1 LFVLKIIVTFSN
13 HCKTIDLIAVKKY
26 VTRTIPS
33 NMKVTKADNQSI
45 SLKNK
50 VAVFFT
56 KSIANKKKK
65 SFCIVKDA
73 MSVVTDKWS
82 LFVIYNLGYYEALRF
97 TELKSNIRSISSRM
111 LSVTLKKLEANQI
124 IKRKVYAEVPPRVEY
139 ELTAFGKL
147 LAEKTIDINQWYLD
161 LVISNQVK
169 PKAVD

>member
-1 LFVLKIIVTFSN
+1 
-13 HCKTIDLIAVKKY
+13 
-26 VTRTIPS
+26 
-33 NMKVTKADNQSI
+33 
-45 SLKNK
+45 
-50 VAVFFT
+50 
-56 KSIANKKKK
+56 
-65 SFCIVKDA
+65 

-82 LFVIYNLGYYEALRF
+82 LFVIYNLGYYEVLRF

-139 ELTAFGKL
+139 ELTAFGKQ